1 MGVQY
6 PVRDMVLRAIG
17 ELQDRRALPLFIS
30 WLGAEAESP
39 MGGLHL
45 PAMEGLWKLGE
56 CAVPALEGVVSKASG
71 ATARNAQAVL
81 SAIP

>member
-6 PVRDMVLRAIG
+6 PVRDTVLRAIG
-17 ELQDRRALPLFIS
+17 ELQDLRALPLFLS

-56 CAVPALEGVVSKASG
+56 YAVPALEAVASKESG
-71 ATARNAQAVL
+71 PVARNAQAVL
-81 SAIP
+81 SAIS